1 MDSITSKYVVLAVG
15 ILVVVIIVTAVVGAL
30 NNVGDIYAQTQKTNI
45 SIKDRTDNIF
55 NKYDNATLNG
65 VDLVNALKIY
75 EDDSNVEFI
84 LVPEIVIPVGAR
96 MSVAVKSL
104 MDLKIDPDYG
114 YHTLF
119 ESTVTIDGTGK
130 YIITFEAI

>member
-30 NNVGDIYAQTQKTNI
+30 NNVGGIYAQTQKTNI

-65 VDLVNALKIY
+65 VDLVNALKRY

-104 MDLKIDPDYG
+104 MDSKDPDYG